1 MADLDLDT
9 PVCPECG
16 SIFDRA
22 PFTEDKRPPVGS
34 CMVDG
39 DYSVAVCRC
48 GITIDGEV
56 KLPTL
61 RSHTPTPVLA
71 ELERLR
77 RELRRAEVNI
87 HVARAKVEELEDAE
101 HERRRQ
107 WARIEVGDID
117 DDARKVC
124 LEVQEDAARTLA
136 ACLLGAIGDA
146 PNYIEQVLDIGGNT
160 SMSLAFADVSLVVT
174 TQRAGAKTPHQ
185 LRMEAEAERDQARAE
200 LAALRALLDTPTGAL
215 AARSPFNGCNLHLDC
230 DQADAE
236 ARASGKASAE
246 HWYDDHGEE

>member
-22 PFTEDKRPPVGS
+22 PFTADKRPPVGS

-39 DYSVAVCRC
+39 GYSVAVCRC
-48 GITIDGEV
+48 GIDIDDEV
-56 KLPTL
+56 DLTL
-61 RSHTPTPVLA
+61 RSQTPPVVLA

-77 RELRRAEVNI
+77 RELRRAEINVRL
-87 HVARAKVEELEDAE
+87 ARAKVEALEDAE

-117 DDARKVC
+117 EDARKVC
-124 LEVQEDAARTLA
+124 LEVQEDAAHTLA

-146 PNYIEQVLDIGGNT
+146 PNYIEQVLEIGGNT
-160 SMSLAFADVSLVVT
+160 SMSLHFADVSLVVT
-174 TQRAGAKTPHQ
+174 TQRANSKTPHQ
-185 LRMEAEAERDQARAE
+185 LRMEAEVQLDQARAE
-200 LAALRALLDTPTGAL
+200 LANLRAILEPPTNAL
-215 AARSPFNGCNLHLDC
+215 AAR
-230 DQADAE
+230 E
-236 ARASGKASAE
+236 
-246 HWYDDHGEE
+246 

>member
-22 PFTEDKRPPVGS
+22 PFTEDERPPVGS

-39 DYSVAVCRC
+39 GYSVAVCRC
-48 GITIDGEV
+48 GIDIDDEV
-56 KLPTL
+56 DLTL
-61 RSHTPTPVLA
+61 RSQTPPVVLA

-77 RELRRAEVNI
+77 RELRRAEINVN
-87 HVARAKVEELEDAE
+87 VARAKVEELEDAE

-117 DDARKVC
+117 EDARKVC

-146 PNYIEQVLDIGGNT
+146 TNYIEQVLDVGGNT

-185 LRMEAEAERDQARAE
+185 LRMEAEAQLDQARAE
-200 LAALRALLDTPTGAL
+200 LAALRPLLDPPTTAL
-215 AARSPFNGCNLHLDC
+215 AAR
-230 DQADAE
+230 E
-236 ARASGKASAE
+236 
-246 HWYDDHGEE
+246 

>member
-1 MADLDLDT
+1 MADLDLDLDT

-22 PFTEDKRPPVGS
+22 PFTEDEPPPVGS

-39 DYSVAVCRC
+39 GYSVAVCRC
-48 GITIDGEV
+48 GITIDAEV

-77 RELRRAEVNI
+77 RELRRAEINVNI
-87 HVARAKVEELEDAE
+87 ARARVEELEDAE

-117 DDARKVC
+117 EDARKVC

-146 PNYIEQVLDIGGNT
+146 STYIEQVLDVGGNT
-160 SMSLAFADVSLVVT
+160 SMSLHFANVSLVVT

-185 LRMEAEAERDQARAE
+185 LRMEAEAQLDQARAE
-200 LAALRALLDTPTGAL
+200 LATLYGLLDLSTNAF
-215 AARSPFNGCNLHLDC
+215 AARGHP
-230 DQADAE
+230 
-236 ARASGKASAE
+236 
-246 HWYDDHGEE
+246 

>member
-16 SIFDRA
+16 SVFTQA
-22 PFTEDKRPPVGS
+22 PFTEDVPPPVGS

-48 GITIDGEV
+48 GVTIDEEV

-61 RSHTPTPVLA
+61 RTQTPPVVLA

-77 RELRRAEVNI
+77 RELRRAALNARL
-87 HVARAKVEELEDAE
+87 ARAKVEELEDAE
-101 HERRRQ
+101 QERRRQ

-117 DDARKVC
+117 EDARKVC

-146 PNYIEQVLDIGGNT
+146 PHYIEQVLDIGGNT
-160 SMSLAFADVSLVVT
+160 SMSLHFADVSLVVT

-200 LAALRALLDTPTGAL
+200 LANLRALLDPPTTAL
-215 AARSPFNGCNLHLDC
+215 AAR
-230 DQADAE
+230 E
-236 ARASGKASAE
+236 
-246 HWYDDHGEE
+246 

>member
-16 SIFDRA
+16 SVFTQA
-22 PFTEDKRPPVGS
+22 PFTEDVPPPVGS

-48 GITIDGEV
+48 GVTIDEEV

-61 RSHTPTPVLA
+61 RTQTPPVVLA

-77 RELRRAEVNI
+77 RELRRAALNARL
-87 HVARAKVEELEDAE
+87 ARAKMEELEDAE
-101 HERRRQ
+101 QERRRQ

-117 DDARKVC
+117 EDARKVC

-146 PNYIEQVLDIGGNT
+146 PHYIEQVLDIGGNT
-160 SMSLAFADVSLVVT
+160 SMSLHFADVSLVVT

-200 LAALRALLDTPTGAL
+200 LANLRALLDPPTTAL
-215 AARSPFNGCNLHLDC
+215 AAR
-230 DQADAE
+230 E
-236 ARASGKASAE
+236 
-246 HWYDDHGEE
+246 

>member
-22 PFTEDKRPPVGS
+22 PFTEDEPPPVGS

-77 RELRRAEVNI
+77 RELRRAEINVRL
-87 HVARAKVEELEDAE
+87 ARAKVEELEDAE

-107 WARIEVGDID
+107 WTRIEVGDID
-117 DDARKVC
+117 EDARKVC

-146 PNYIEQVLDIGGNT
+146 PHYIEQVLDIGGNN
-160 SMSLAFADVSLVVT
+160 SMSLHFANVSLVVT

-185 LRMEAEAERDQARAE
+185 LRVEAEAQLDQARAE
-200 LAALRALLDTPTGAL
+200 LAALRSLLDPPTNAL
-215 AARSPFNGCNLHLDC
+215 AAR
-230 DQADAE
+230 E
-236 ARASGKASAE
+236 
-246 HWYDDHGEE
+246 